1 MKLEERIVL
10 FSELGNFILNHIAS
24 EEMEGLF
31 AAAKSRNPWFTTDN
45 IRLAFT
51 QVAATFLNQEKLNA
65 LVAGYP
71 QSFFDPM
78 VSRKVGIVAA
88 GNIPL
93 VGLQDL
99 IHVVL
104 AGHTAYYKPSA
115 QDEVLTL
122 FLIRKMQEINPA
134 VSEYLVPADKLTGLE
149 AYIATGSGNTSRYF
163 EYYFGKRPHIIRKN
177 RVSVAV
183 LHGGETRTRLSDL
196 GNDIFEYFG
205 LGCRN
210 VSKLYVPEG
219 YDFKGFFEAV
229 EYWNGI
235 TLHSKYVNN
244 YDYNKS
250 ILLVNGDRHL
260 DNGFLL
266 LKESAALHSPIST
279 VFYEEYASA
288 DRVFID
294 LQAQKEN
301 IQCIVTEMQEDGIP
315 FGRSQ
320 SPELWDYADGVDT
333 IAFLAG
339 LNSEG

>member
-1 MKLEERIVL
+1 MKLEDRIVL
-10 FSELGNFILNHIAS
+10 FSELGNYILSHIAS
-24 EEMEGLF
+24 DEMQELF

-45 IRLAFT
+45 IRLAMT
-51 QVAATFLNQEKLNA
+51 QVAENFLNREKLNS
-65 LVAGYP
+65 LVARYDR
-71 QSFFDPM
+71 SFFEPE
-78 VSRKVGIVAA
+78 VSRETGIVAA

-93 VGLQDL
+93 VGIQDL

-104 AGHTAYYKPSA
+104 SGHKAFYKPSA

-122 FLIRKMQEINPA
+122 FLIRKMQKINPA
-134 VSEYLVPADKLTGLE
+134 VAGWVTPADKLTGLE

-163 EYYFGKRPHIIRKN
+163 EYYFGKKPHIIRKN

-183 LHGGETRTRLSDL
+183 LSGSETRTQLSDL

-210 VSKLYVPEG
+210 VSKLYVPAG
-219 YDFKGFFEAV
+219 YDFKDFFESV

-250 ILLVNGDRHL
+250 IFLVNGDRHL

-288 DRVFID
+288 DRVFED
-294 LQAQKEN
+294 LHVQKEH
-301 IQCIVTEMQEDGIP
+301 IQCMVTEMREGCIP

-333 IAFLAG
+333 VAFLAG
-339 LNSEG
+339 L

>member
-10 FSELGNFILNHIAS
+10 FSELGNYILGHMAS
-24 EEMEGLF
+24 DEMQEVWT
-31 AAAKSRNPWFTTDN
+31 AAKSRNPWFTTDN
-45 IRLAFT
+45 IRRAFT
-51 QVAATFLNQEKLNA
+51 AVAGNFLNAGKLES
-65 LVAGYP
+65 LVARYDR
-71 QSFFDPM
+71 SFFEPETIQ
-78 VSRKVGIVAA
+78 KVGIVAA

-93 VGLQDL
+93 VGIQDL

-104 AGHTAYYKPSA
+104 SGHAAYYKPSA

-122 FLIRKMQEINPA
+122 FLIRKMREINPA
-134 VSEYLVPADKLTGLE
+134 IADSLVPADKLTGLD

-163 EYYFGKRPHIIRKN
+163 EYYFGTKPNIIRKN

-183 LHGGETRTRLSDL
+183 LLGTEAHTQLSDL

-219 YDFKGFFEAV
+219 YDFTGFFEAI

-250 ILLVNGDRHL
+250 IFLVNGDKHL

-266 LKESAALHSPIST
+266 LKESRELHSPIST
-279 VFYEEYASA
+279 VFYEEYFSA
-288 DRVFID
+288 DRVFD
-294 LQAQKEN
+294 ELRAQQEH
-301 IQCIVTEMQEDGIP
+301 IQCIVSGGGEGTVP
-315 FGRSQ
+315 FGCSQ

-333 IAFLAG
+333 IRFLAE
-339 LNSEG
+339 LTI

>member
-10 FSELGNFILNHIAS
+10 FSELGNYILAHTAS
-24 EEMEGLF
+24 EEMQDLF
-31 AAAKSRNPWFTTDN
+31 TAAKSRNPWFTVDN

-51 QVAATFLNQEKLNA
+51 QVAANFLNAEKLNS
-65 LVAGYP
+65 LVSRYDR
-71 QSFFDPM
+71 SFFEPEI
-78 VSRKVGIVAA
+78 SRKTGIVAA

-93 VGLQDL
+93 VGIQDL

-104 AGHTAYYKPSA
+104 SGHTAFYKPSA

-122 FLIRKMQEINPA
+122 FLIRKMREINPA
-134 VSEYLVPADKLTGLE
+134 VAEFLVPADKLTGLD

-163 EYYFGKRPHIIRKN
+163 EYYFGKNPHIIRKN

-183 LHGGETRTRLSDL
+183 LHGEETRTQLSDL

-219 YDFKGFFEAV
+219 YDFKAFFESI

-250 ILLVNGDRHL
+250 IFLVNGDKHL

-279 VFYEEYASA
+279 VFYEEYSSA
-288 DRVFID
+288 DRVFAD
-294 LQAQKEN
+294 LEIQKEN
-301 IQCIVTEMQEDGIP
+301 IQCIVTEMQEYGVP
-315 FGRSQ
+315 FGGSQ

-339 LNSEG
+339 L

>member
-10 FSELGNFILNHIAS
+10 FSELGDYILTHTAS
-24 EEMEGLF
+24 EEIQDLF
-31 AAAKSRNPWFTTDN
+31 TAAKSRNPWFTVDN

-51 QVAATFLNQEKLNA
+51 QVAANFLNAEKLNS
-65 LVAGYP
+65 LVSRYDL
-71 QSFFDPM
+71 SFFKPEI
-78 VSRKVGIVAA
+78 SRKIGIVAA

-93 VGLQDL
+93 VGIQDL
-99 IHVVL
+99 IHVL
-104 AGHTAYYKPSA
+104 LSGHRAFYKASA
-115 QDEVLTL
+115 QDEVLTS
-122 FLIRKMQEINPA
+122 FLIHKMKEINPA
-134 VSEYLVPADKLTGLE
+134 AEEFLILADKLTGLD

-163 EYYFGKRPHIIRKN
+163 EYYFGTKPHIIRKN

-183 LHGGETRTRLSDL
+183 LHGAETRTQLSDL

-219 YDFKGFFEAV
+219 YDFKVFFEAI

-250 ILLVNGDRHL
+250 IFLVNSDRHF

-279 VFYEEYASA
+279 VFYEEYSSA
-288 DRVFID
+288 DRVFAD
-294 LQAQKEN
+294 LETEKES
-301 IQCIVTEMQEDGIP
+301 IQCIVTEMQRDGVP

-320 SPELWDYADGVDT
+320 SPELWDYADGTDT
-333 IAFLAG
+333 IQFLGG
-339 LNSEG
+339 LV

>member
-10 FSELGNFILNHIAS
+10 FSELGNYILNHIAS
-24 EEMEGLF
+24 DEMQSLF
-31 AAAKSRNPWFTTDN
+31 AAARSRNAWFTTDN
-45 IRLAFT
+45 LRLSVT
-51 QVAATFLNQEKLNA
+51 QVAEHFLNTEKLNA
-65 LVAGYP
+65 LVSRYDR
-71 QSFFDPM
+71 SFFEPE
-78 VSRKVGIVAA
+78 VSHRVGIVAA

-93 VGLQDL
+93 VGIQDL

-104 AGHTAYYKPSA
+104 TGHIAYYKPSA

-122 FLIRKMQEINPA
+122 FLIRKMREMNPA
-134 VSEYLVPADKLTGLE
+134 VAEFLVPADKLTGLE

-163 EYYFGKRPHIIRKN
+163 EYYFGKKPNIIRKN

-183 LHGGETRTRLSDL
+183 LSGSETRMQLSDL

-219 YDFKGFFEAV
+219 YDFRDFFEAV
-229 EYWNGI
+229 EYWNSI

-250 ILLVNGDRHL
+250 IFLVNGDKHL

-266 LKESAALHSPIST
+266 LKESSALHSPIST

-288 DRVFID
+288 DRVFED
-294 LQAQKEN
+294 LQAQNEN
-301 IQCIVTEMQEDGIP
+301 IQCIVTEMRENGIL
-315 FGRSQ
+315 FGKSQ

-333 IAFLAG
+333 VAFLAG
-339 LNSEG
+339 L

>member
-10 FSELGNFILNHIAS
+10 FSELGDYILRHAAT
-24 EEMEGLF
+24 EEMQDLF
-31 AAAKSRNPWFTTDN
+31 AAARSRNPWFTTDN
-45 IRLAFT
+45 IRLALT
-51 QVAATFLNQEKLNA
+51 GVAENFLDAAKLNA
-65 LVAGYP
+65 LVSRYDR
-71 QSFFDPM
+71 SFFEPAAR
-78 VSRKVGIVAA
+78 RKIGIVAA

-99 IHVVL
+99 IHTVL
-104 AGHTAYYKPSA
+104 SGHIAYYKPSA

-122 FLIRKMQEINPA
+122 FLIRKMKEINPA
-134 VSEYLVPADKLTGLE
+134 ADEFVVAADKLTGLD

-163 EYYFGKRPHIIRKN
+163 GYYFGRKPHIIRKN

-183 LHGGETRTRLSDL
+183 LSGKESRTQLSDL
-196 GNDIFEYFG
+196 GNDLFEYFG

-210 VSKLYVPEG
+210 VSKLYVPRG
-219 YDFKGFFEAV
+219 YDFTTFFEAI

-250 ILLVNGDRHL
+250 IFLVNGDRHL

-266 LKESAALHSPIST
+266 LKESDALHSPIST
-279 VFYEEYASA
+279 VFYEEYEQA
-288 DRVFID
+288 DRVFGALD
-294 LQAQKEN
+294 AQKEN
-301 IQCIVTEMQEDGIP
+301 IQCIVTEMREDGIP
-315 FGRSQ
+315 FGQSQ

-333 IAFLAG
+333 VAFLAG
-339 LNSEG
+339 L

>member
-1 MKLEERIVL
+1 MKLEDRIVL
-10 FSELGNFILNHIAS
+10 FSELGNHILTHIAS
-24 EEMEGLF
+24 DEMEDLF
-31 AAAKSRNPWFTTDN
+31 AAAKSRNPWFTVDN

-51 QVAATFLNQEKLNA
+51 QVAARFLNAEKLNS
-65 LVAGYP
+65 LVSRYNR
-71 QSFFDPM
+71 SFFEPEHPQ
-78 VSRKVGIVAA
+78 KVGIVAA

-93 VGLQDL
+93 VGVQDL
-99 IHVVL
+99 VHTML
-104 AGHTAYYKPSA
+104 SGHTACYKPSA

-122 FLIRKMQEINPA
+122 FLIRKMTEINPA
-134 VSEYLVPADKLTGLE
+134 IAEYVVPSDKLTGLD

-163 EYYFGKRPHIIRKN
+163 EYYFGQKPHIIRKN

-183 LHGGETRTRLSDL
+183 LHGAETRTQLSDL

-210 VSKLYVPEG
+210 VSKLYVPAG
-219 YDFKGFFEAV
+219 YDFRGFFESV

-250 ILLVNGDRHL
+250 IFLVNGDRHL

-266 LKESAALHSPIST
+266 LKESPALHSPIST
-279 VFYEEYASA
+279 VFYEEYTTA
-288 DRVFID
+288 DQVFED
-294 LQAQKEN
+294 LHRQKEQ
-301 IQCIVTEMQEDGIP
+301 IQCIVTEMREDGVP
-315 FGRSQ
+315 FGQSQ
-320 SPELWDYADGVDT
+320 APELWDYADGVDT

-339 LNSEG
+339 IGVEN

>member
-1 MKLEERIVL
+1 MKLEDRIVL
-10 FSELGNFILNHIAS
+10 FSELGNYILGHIAS
-24 EEMEGLF
+24 EEMQELF

-45 IRLAFT
+45 IRLAMT
-51 QVAATFLNQEKLNA
+51 QAAENFLNTEKLNS
-65 LVAGYP
+65 LVSRYDR
-71 QSFFDPM
+71 SFFEPE
-78 VSRKVGIVAA
+78 VSRETGIVAA

-93 VGLQDL
+93 VGIQDL

-104 AGHTAYYKPSA
+104 SGHKVFYKPSA

-122 FLIRKMQEINPA
+122 FLIRKMKEINPA
-134 VSEYLVPADKLTGLE
+134 VGGWVMAADKLTGLE

-163 EYYFGKRPHIIRKN
+163 EYYFGKKPHIIRKN

-183 LHGGETRTRLSDL
+183 LGGSETRTQLSDL

-219 YDFKGFFEAV
+219 YDFNVFFESV

-250 ILLVNGDRHL
+250 IFLVNGDRHL

-279 VFYEEYASA
+279 VFYEEYTSA
-288 DRVFID
+288 DRVFED
-294 LQAQKEN
+294 LQAQKKD
-301 IQCIVTEMQEDGIP
+301 IQCIVTEMREDGVP
-315 FGRSQ
+315 FGQSQ

-333 IAFLAG
+333 VAFLAG
-339 LNSEG
+339 L